1 MEQILAPWPWYIAG
15 PLISIVMASLLLVGR
30 RFGISSSLQVMC
42 SMAGAGKWAD
52 YFKIDWKSR
61 SWLYL
66 FIIGSMIGGY
76 IASNYMMSDTIVA
89 ISDKTIANLESLGME
104 NPGMDLA
111 PDFFA
116 WEYLF
121 TLKGIIIF
129 LLGGFLVG
137 FGVRWAN
144 GCTSGHAI
152 SGLSNLQ
159 LPSLIAVM
167 GFFIGGL
174 LMTWFILP
182 HILTL

>member
-1 MEQILAPWPWYIAG
+1 MEFILSPWPWYVAG
-15 PLISIVMASLLLVGR
+15 PIITIVMALLLIVGR

-42 SMAGAGKWAD
+42 SMAGASKWSD
-52 YFKIDWKSR
+52 YFKIDWKSK
-61 SWLYL
+61 SWLFV

-76 IASNYMMSDTIVA
+76 IASNYLMSDTIVS
-89 ISDKTIANLESLGME
+89 ISDNTIKNLESLGME

-111 PDFFA
+111 PDFFT
-116 WEYLF
+116 WGSLF

-129 LLGGFLVG
+129 LLGGFFVG

-159 LPSLIAVM
+159 LPSLIAVI

-174 LMTWFILP
+174 IMTWLILP